1 MSADGDRNLLIFEEI
16 SDTILEIRKIIQ
28 FIEKTFA
35 LDMGYKMRPL
45 NLCLYQIL
53 IKTFHFLLVKVLL
66 TWYDILRR
74 CMEGAMI

>member
-1 MSADGDRNLLIFEEI
+1 
-16 SDTILEIRKIIQ
+16 
-28 FIEKTFA
+28 
-35 LDMGYKMRPL
+35 MGYKMRPL